1 MFGEKC
7 ILMRLDGVCAYSF
20 GIPSPF
26 NILLGYSIYPKLD
39 STCKFLVI
47 SLKILLSNNEGGQ

>member
-1 MFGEKC
+1 MYVKETRWCLKS
-7 ILMRLDGVCAYSF
+7 AYSV

-47 SLKILLSNNEGGQ
+47 FLKI